1 MKVREEFTI
10 TKKAPTEESSSM
22 RGAFSVIVKSSRTFV
37 WSSYKR
43 PLLTCEGS
51 EDGPGH
57 LLPRAA
63 HEVLLRVLE
72 TPRAGPGDVDQA
84 LPRAH
89 GRGHLSVT

>member
-1 MKVREEFTI
+1 MAAEKD
-10 TKKAPTEESSSM
+10 
-22 RGAFSVIVKSSRTFV
+22 SVLRLVFRASNEGSKIFDISDM
-37 WSSYKR
+37 R

-51 EDGPGH
+51 EDGPGY

-72 TPRAGPGDVDQA
+72 TPGAGPGDMDQA